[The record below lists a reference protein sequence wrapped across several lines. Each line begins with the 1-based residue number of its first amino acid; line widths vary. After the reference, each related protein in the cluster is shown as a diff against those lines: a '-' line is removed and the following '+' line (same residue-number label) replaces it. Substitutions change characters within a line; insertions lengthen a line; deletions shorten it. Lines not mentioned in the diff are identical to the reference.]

1 MSTLRAGIIG
11 LGRIASTMDD
21 RHRDHHFIALPF
33 AHMAC
38 LREIPEVEV
47 VAAADPSAE
56 RRSEFSERWGLTNLY
71 GDAHKMLER
80 ERLDLV
86 TIATSADV
94 RHEMVVAA
102 ARSGVRGIYAEKP
115 MAITLAEADSMVQI
129 AREHGSALAVGCT
142 RRSDPWWKRVK
153 RLIDEDELGPI
164 RQINVMADSPISL
177 NGSHLIDLIR
187 YLANDEVAWVF
198 GESDSDSNANSDD
211 DHRLNGYLAFRG
223 GIRAFLR
230 TWPSGALD
238 WSCDVVGERGTIR
251 STGNGANFEWLTM
264 TPDWVVSS
272 RNLPRPQRFRSP
284 GVNAFY
290 DLIECME
297 TGNAP
302 VCSGEDGRAALEI
315 AIALRESHRLG
326 GCRVDLPVSDRS
338 LGIRS
343 ADVIRSQPSS

>member
-1 MSTLRAGIIG
+1 MNKVRAGIIG
-11 LGRIASTMDD
+11 LGRIGSTMDD

-47 VAAADPSAE
+47 VAGADPSAD
-56 RRSEFSERWGLTNLY
+56 RRAEFTERWRVTNLY
-71 GDAHKMLER
+71 EDPHDMLAR
-80 ERLDLV
+80 EQLDLV
-86 TIATSADV
+86 TVATSAEL
-94 RHEMVVAA
+94 RHDLVLAA
-102 ARSGVRGIYAEKP
+102 IGAEVRGIYAEKP
-115 MAITLAEADSMVQI
+115 MAITLAEADDMVRS
-129 AREHGSALAVGCT
+129 ARDHGVALAVGCT

-153 RLIDEDELGPI
+153 RLIDEGELGAI

-187 YLANDEVAWVF
+187 YLANDNVEWVF
-198 GESDSDSNANSDD
+198 GESESDSHASSED

-264 TPDWVVSS
+264 SPDWVVTS

-284 GVNAFY
+284 GVNSFY
-290 DLIECME
+290 DLLEAME
-297 TGNAP
+297 TGRQP
-302 VCSGEDGRAALEI
+302 ICSGEDGRAALEV

-326 GCRVDLPVSDRS
+326 GCRVNLPIADRS

-343 ADVIRSQPSS
+343 ADVIRSMPTS